1 MSIIREWAAQH
12 MVPFAAVLEL
22 ERRMGLA
29 ARDLHAAAFEDGARP
44 SKPGSEAYQQDL
56 VRLEAAQKDIK
67 LFRNNVGALKDKDG
81 RLVRFGLANDNA
93 AINKVLKSSDL
104 IGWRKRIITPQM
116 VGQHI
121 AQFTAREMK
130 PEDWTY
136 SGDEHEAAQLA
147 FIELGLADGAD
158 MAFATGPGTL

>member
-1 MSIIREWAAQH
+1 MSIIREWAAQYG
-12 MVPFAAVLEL
+12 VPLHAVLAL
-22 ERRMGLA
+22 EDRIGIGFN
-29 ARDLHAAAFEDGARP
+29 DIPIVDGP
-44 SKPGSEAYQQDL
+44 DVTHGSEARQQDL

>member
-1 MSIIREWAAQH
+1 MSIIREWA
-12 MVPFAAVLEL
+12 VTYGIPLRAVLAL
-22 ERRMGLA
+22 EHRMGLA

-93 AINKVLKSSDL
+93 AINKKLKSSDL

>member
-1 MSIIREWAAQH
+1 MSIIREWAVTYG
-12 MVPFAAVLEL
+12 VPLRAVLAL
-22 ERRMGLA
+22 ERQMGISA
-29 ARDLHAAAFEDGARP
+29 NGLHSYADDAIDSGAP
-44 SKPGSEAYQQDL
+44 KGSEARQQDL

-136 SGDEHEAAQLA
+136 SGDDHEAAQLA